1 MSESMIAQ
9 VGDTLND
16 RNEKL
21 LETTENEETL
31 AKVVVDGDETKDT
44 EQVQDSN

>member
-1 MSESMIAQ
+1 MIAQ

-21 LETTENEETL
+21 LETTENEEPL